1 MPNRKCNKTFWE
13 QLTSWPKRSSSK
25 SREQAASRY
34 CDSKAWS
41 WGRQARTTIWQKQKI
56 KKVKWSNGRQ
66 EQLTSE
72 STREP
77 PLQVCSLGSHTKAS
91 SILEA
96 RAPLHKARN
105 SLALKRCSFFFFLM
119 SSWMMRRSFVYFS
132 AASKSSLAASA
143 PVSLNMTASVCTT
156 RVLRLRV
163 WVGEGREWKTSWQ
176 SHDKSEKSS
185 TFLLLKQEFNG
196 D

>member
-1 MPNRKCNKTFWE
+1 MPNRKSNKTFWE

-56 KKVKWSNGRQ
+56 RKWKWSNGRQ

-72 STREP
+72 SAREP
-77 PLQVCSLGSHTKAS
+77 PLQVCSLASHTKAS

-105 SLALKRCSFFFFLM
+105 SLPLKRWSFFYYFFFM
-119 SSWMMRRSFVYFS
+119 SSWMMRRSF
-132 AASKSSLAASA
+132 
-143 PVSLNMTASVCTT
+143 
-156 RVLRLRV
+156 
-163 WVGEGREWKTSWQ
+163 
-176 SHDKSEKSS
+176 
-185 TFLLLKQEFNG
+185 FLLFRRQQIEFGSFRPRLSKHDGKRLHDQSAQAAQSGRGTRMENIMTVTW
-196 D
+196 

>member
-56 KKVKWSNGRQ
+56 KKLKWSNGRQ

-72 STREP
+72 SAREP

-105 SLALKRCSFFFFLM
+105 SLVLKRWSFFLFFFNVQLNDEEFFLLF
-119 SSWMMRRSFVYFS
+119 RRQQIEFGSFRPRL
-132 AASKSSLAASA
+132 SKHDGK
-143 PVSLNMTASVCTT
+143 
-156 RVLRLRV
+156 RL
-163 WVGEGREWKTSWQ
+163 
-176 SHDKSEKSS
+176 HD
-185 TFLLLKQEFNG
+185 
-196 D
+196 